1 MPRRPLTTM
10 TCLHSEFWG
19 FLIRGFSVP
28 ISLKLKL
35 KSLDNFV
42 LNISLEPNSESSDAG
57 KNVVISW
64 TSVSRLEE
72 ERKLI
77 QSEATNNCVTLEG
90 RWGDFVRISRTNFNS
105 CHLLF

>member
-1 MPRRPLTTM
+1 M
-10 TCLHSEFWG
+10 
-19 FLIRGFSVP
+19 
-28 ISLKLKL
+28 
-35 KSLDNFV
+35 
-42 LNISLEPNSESSDAG
+42 NISLEPNSESSDAG

-90 RWGDFVRISRTNFNS
+90 RWGDFVRVSRTNFNRI
-105 CHLLF
+105 HLPLTLLAAFNHSFS